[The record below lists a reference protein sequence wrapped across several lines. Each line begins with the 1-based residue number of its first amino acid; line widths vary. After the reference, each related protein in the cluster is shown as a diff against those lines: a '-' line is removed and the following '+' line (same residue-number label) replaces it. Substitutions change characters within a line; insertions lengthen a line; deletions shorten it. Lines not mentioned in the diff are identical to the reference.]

1 MRNFFNRG
9 RAGRSFGKKMAH
21 DVKRGSC
28 NYFLFLSY
36 NNNNNNSIS

>member
-9 RAGRSFGKKMAH
+9 RAGRSVVRKKMAH

-36 NNNNNNSIS
+36 NNNNNSIS